1 MAPSCKRALAGAP
14 FQGRLHP
21 STSTDHAA
29 PSSLPQEGAGGGKS
43 GHRLPQ
49 EPGQASAISLSIHLL
64 ADVVPA
70 LVQGAALS
78 WDPQGL
84 CNGTVVKR
92 FNFFMLSGVLCPFR
106 VKWTQTKTSCGKVGE
121 ETKGISPLREEAHGE
136 AAGGLNFGEICCC
149 KKD

>member
-14 FQGRLHP
+14 FQGKYHP
-21 STSTDHAA
+21 SISTDHAA

-49 EPGQASAISLSIHLL
+49 EPGQASAILLSIHLL

-70 LVQGAALS
+70 WVQGAALN

-84 CNGTVVKR
+84 CNGAVVKR
-92 FNFFMLSGVLCPFR
+92 FNFFTLPGVLCSFG
-106 VKWTQTKTSCGKVGE
+106 VKWTQTKTTYGKAGE

-136 AAGGLNFGEICCC
+136 AAGRLNLREICCC
-149 KKD
+149 QKD